1 MKLRKRATALAVLLF
16 FASSFLTPI
25 SAAHAD
31 GTIPVGNVSCSL
43 TDNGVQYSVSMT
55 FSSGDVSIGNL
66 TYDWDYSL
74 LNPGSSPSLVSNFK
88 PRQFFKNTMGNG
100 LNMAYGELL
109 NLASGDT
116 NATILVLVSPINT
129 KGSSVVRNANG
140 RGCYVELPKVLS
152 YVTSVA
158 EKVVA
163 EKVAAEKVAAEKVA
177 AEKAAAEKAAAEK
190 AAAEKAVGDFEISN
204 ARFWVCGS
212 WYFYLL
218 DNDLSDAL
226 NIKKGLGVKQ
236 EFESNLRVLTTGFST
251 TLAGLAKPSKTDA
264 IIFTKVSKTVYVSR
278 LKTEKEYFM
287 KARVGL
293 VEKNKLDI
301 DGVIQ
306 HLKSLKTFAQPVC
319 VVK

>member
-1 MKLRKRATALAVLLF
+1 MAVKLRKRATALAVLLF

-74 LNPGSSPSLVSNFK
+74 LNPGSSPSLVSNFA
-88 PRQFFKNTMGNG
+88 PRQFFKNTMGNS

-152 YVTSVA
+152 YVTS
-158 EKVVA
+158 
-163 EKVAAEKVAAEKVA
+163 A

-190 AAAEKAVGDFEISN
+190 AAAEKAAAEKAAAEKAAADFEISS

-236 EFESNLRVLTTGFST
+236 EFESNLRVLSTGFST
-251 TLAGLAKPSKTDA
+251 ILAGLAKPSKTDA
-264 IIFTKVSKTVYVSR
+264 FIFTKVSKTAYVSR

>member
-1 MKLRKRATALAVLLF
+1 MAVKLRKRATALAVLLF

-88 PRQFFKNTMGNG
+88 PRQFFKNTMGNS

-116 NATILVLVSPINT
+116 NATILFLVSPINT
-129 KGSSVVRNANG
+129 KGSSVLRNANG

-158 EKVVA
+158 EK
-163 EKVAAEKVAAEKVA
+163 
-177 AEKAAAEKAAAEK
+177 AAAQNAAAQ
-190 AAAEKAVGDFEISN
+190 KAVGDYEVSN

-212 WYFYLL
+212 GLFYLL
-218 DNDLSDAL
+218 DTFLSDAL
-226 NIKKGLGVKQ
+226 DIKKGLGVKR
-236 EFESNLRVLTTGFST
+236 EFESNLRVLSTGFST

-264 IIFTKVSKTVYVSR
+264 IIFTKVSKTAYVSR